1 MELIYFLKL
10 FIKSNIFKNIDN
22 NNKIIISL
30 FQTKVKTSNVQNNLR
45 KTNKIQQNKINQFQT
60 Q

>member
-22 NNKIIISL
+22 NNKITISL

-45 KTNKIQQNKINQFQT
+45 KTNKIQ
-60 Q
+60 